1 MKFKRWRA
9 ICASTSL
16 LWPWPTNQRLGLS
29 ALRLQRPHQ
38 VRACCSSRNSR
49 WATLCSIIDEVA
61 CRMGDNSKTFCGG
74 LLKELTASVQCPW
87 PYQSGAPSYVEWEGG
102 TSLLRRPKYFLIP
115 LYRISTRPSPSSP
128 SSNTN
133 HQPLTDSY
141 SPSRTNLPERQ
152 SPRQT
157 PFSRSPNFVSSLDL
171 HTTLP
176 FRRSPRFAASPKV
189 CAIESGR
196 RRLSPKSTPALNY
209 ISTGCPIPRFPSGPA
224 TLRATTIVPP
234 HLRPIPSL
242 PLPHL

>member
-1 MKFKRWRA
+1 
-9 ICASTSL
+9 
-16 LWPWPTNQRLGLS
+16 
-29 ALRLQRPHQ
+29 
-38 VRACCSSRNSR
+38 
-49 WATLCSIIDEVA
+49 
-61 CRMGDNSKTFCGG
+61 MGDNSKTFCGG

-157 PFSRSPNFVSSLDL
+157 TFSRSPNFVSSLDL

-209 ISTGCPIPRFPSGPA
+209 ISTGCPFHA
-224 TLRATTIVPP
+224 FHQVQLRCEQLRSFLHTFAQF
-234 HLRPIPSL
+234 HLYRCHIYSIGRASSDPGKPQASCYQTAQI
-242 PLPHL
+242 